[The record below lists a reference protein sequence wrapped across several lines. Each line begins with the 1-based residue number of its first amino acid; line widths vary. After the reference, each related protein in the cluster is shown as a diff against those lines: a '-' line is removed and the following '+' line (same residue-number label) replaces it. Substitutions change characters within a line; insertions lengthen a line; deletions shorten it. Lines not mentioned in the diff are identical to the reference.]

1 MLIFK
6 KRLTFYGYDGKL
18 FKVQEEVNHF
28 SPGQNDEH
36 RLDILVLMYLL
47 WWLGLGS
54 SFFMS
59 KEVFAIKQELRIN
72 EEITAKVVKLIDD
85 TGAQLGEM
93 PVADALKV
101 AEEKNLDLV
110 EVAPNADIPVCKIMN
125 YGKYKYEQA
134 RKEKEAKKKQ
144 KIVEVKEIRLSSTI
158 DTHDFEFKAKNAKKF
173 LEDGNKVKATIKFKG
188 RELNNTAFGANVL
201 NKFAETLA
209 DVGTAEKAP
218 KLEGRSMML
227 IISPKNS

>member
-1 MLIFK
+1 
-6 KRLTFYGYDGKL
+6 
-18 FKVQEEVNHF
+18 
-28 SPGQNDEH
+28 
-36 RLDILVLMYLL
+36 
-47 WWLGLGS
+47 
-54 SFFMS
+54 MS

-72 EEITAKVVKLIDD
+72 EEITAKVVKVIDD
-85 TGAQLGEM
+85 TGAQLGEK
-93 PVADALKV
+93 PIAEALKI
-101 AEEKNLDLV
+101 ADEKNLDLV
-110 EVAPNADIPVCKIMN
+110 EVAPNTDVPVCKIMN

-144 KIVEVKEIRLSSTI
+144 KVVEVKEIRLSSTI

-201 NKFAETLA
+201 NKFAESLA
-209 DVGTAEKAP
+209 DVGIAEKTP

>member
-1 MLIFK
+1 
-6 KRLTFYGYDGKL
+6 
-18 FKVQEEVNHF
+18 
-28 SPGQNDEH
+28 
-36 RLDILVLMYLL
+36 
-47 WWLGLGS
+47 
-54 SFFMS
+54 MS

-72 EEITAKVVKLIDD
+72 EEITAKVVKLIDEN
-85 TGAQLGEM
+85 GAQLGEM
-93 PVADALKV
+93 PITEALKI
-101 AEEKNLDLV
+101 ADEKNLDLA

-144 KIVEVKEIRLSSTI
+144 KVVEVKEIRLSSTI

-188 RELNNTAFGANVL
+188 RELNNTTFGANVL

-209 DVGTAEKAP
+209 EVGTTDKAP